1 MIGVTVVSIAREA
14 AAQDFVIEE
23 TTVAGIQQAL
33 QTNVRTGRQIV
44 QAYFDRIAAYDRKGP
59 TLNSILTL
67 NPKALAEADRL
78 DAERATGAPVGPLH
92 CVPLVLKDN
101 YNTAD
106 LPTTGGSASLA
117 GMLPPAD
124 AFVVARLRK
133 AGAIIL
139 GKSNMHE
146 FALSGTT
153 VSSLG
158 GQTLNPYDLTR
169 TPGGSSGGTGTA
181 VAANLALAGTGSD
194 TVNSIR
200 SPASA
205 NALVGIRPTKGLVSR
220 AGIMP
225 VSETQDAIGPIT
237 RTVADAARL
246 LEVMAGYDQND
257 PSTASSIGNTPVGYV
272 QFLKPGG
279 LRGARIGL
287 LKTLLGSGPEHQ
299 EVNSVIAA
307 AMVALKNAG
316 AELVEVDAP
325 ALDTGRLIADND
337 VQKYEFKALLNA
349 YLAAISNAPAKSLAE
364 IIASGKF
371 HKPSLEKFL
380 SSAESFA
387 NGMEEPDY
395 KERLLRNQR
404 TRQATEF
411 GFRRAQTRRPG
422 LSTSEAADR
431 AVDRIQS
438 SRPERHSRVSYR
450 VSGHHRAGWFFS
462 ADRDSSAG
470 RAGRNGYSGKA
481 LERRAFDRAGLW
493 LRTGNPRSKAAEQCA
508 RAAPAMIAPAR
519 AGSQSLGCMSFQ
531 SCPRSYASA
540 ARIRVISSKGRLASC
555 SPMGSP
561 VLSNPQ
567 GSDIA
572 GSPAKFQG

>member
-1 MIGVTVVSIAREA
+1 MVKKFAVGMIGVTAVLIASEA

-33 QTNVRTGRQIV
+33 QTNARTGRQIV
-44 QAYFDRIAAYDRKGP
+44 QAYLDRIAAYDHKGP
-59 TLNSILTL
+59 AFNSILTL

-117 GMLPPAD
+117 GMQPPAD
-124 AFVVARLRK
+124 AFVVAKLRK

-158 GQTLNPYDLTR
+158 RQTLNPYDLTR

-205 NALVGIRPTKGLVSR
+205 NALVGIRPTKGLLSR

-246 LEVMAGYDQND
+246 LEAMAGYDQND
-257 PSTASSIGNTPVGYV
+257 PSTAWSFGNTPTSYV
-272 QFLKPGG
+272 QFLKPDG

-299 EVNSVIAA
+299 EVNSVIATA
-307 AMVALKNAG
+307 TVTLKSAG
-316 AELVEVDAP
+316 AELIELDAP
-325 ALDTGRLIADND
+325 ALDASKLNADND
-337 VQKYEFKALLNA
+337 VQKYEFKTLLNA
-349 YLAAISNAPAKSLAE
+349 YLAAIPNAPAKSLAE

-387 NGMEEPDY
+387 NGLDEPDY

-404 TRQATEF
+404 TRQVLISVFAEHKLDALIYPLQKRLAVPLTELN
-411 GFRRAQTRRPG
+411 Q
-422 LSTSEAADR
+422 ADR
-431 AVDRIQS
+431 NGILASVTGFPAITV
-438 SRPERHSRVSYR
+438 P
-450 VSGHHRAGWFFS
+450 AGFS
-462 ADRDSSAG
+462 PPTATAPLGVPVGMDILGKPWSEGRLIELAYSFEQEVHVRKPPSSAP
-470 RAGRNGYSGKA
+470 A
-481 LERRAFDRAGLW
+481 L
-493 LRTGNPRSKAAEQCA
+493 LRQ
-508 RAAPAMIAPAR
+508 
-519 AGSQSLGCMSFQ
+519 
-531 SCPRSYASA
+531 
-540 ARIRVISSKGRLASC
+540 
-555 SPMGSP
+555 
-561 VLSNPQ
+561 
-567 GSDIA
+567 
-572 GSPAKFQG
+572 

>member
-1 MIGVTVVSIAREA
+1 MSVACEA
-14 AAQDFVIEE
+14 PAQDFVIEE
-23 TTVAGIQQAL
+23 TTIVDIQQAL
-33 QTNVRTGRQIV
+33 QTNIRTGRQIV

-59 TLNSILTL
+59 TLNSILSL
-67 NPKALAEADRL
+67 NPKALVEADRL
-78 DAERATGAPVGPLH
+78 DAERAAGAPVGPLH

-117 GMLPPAD
+117 GMRSPAD

-153 VSSLG
+153 MSSLG

-225 VSETQDAIGPIT
+225 VSETQDAIGPIA

-257 PSTASSIGNTPVGYV
+257 PSTASSIGNTSVGYV

-287 LKTLLGSGPEHQ
+287 LKTLLGNGPEHQ
-299 EVNSVIAA
+299 EVNGVIAT

-316 AELVEVDAP
+316 AELVEVHAP
-325 ALDTGRLIADND
+325 ALDADRLIADND

-349 YLAAISNAPAKSLAE
+349 YLAAISDAPAKSL
-364 IIASGKF
+364 
-371 HKPSLEKFL
+371 
-380 SSAESFA
+380 
-387 NGMEEPDY
+387 
-395 KERLLRNQR
+395 
-404 TRQATEF
+404 
-411 GFRRAQTRRPG
+411 
-422 LSTSEAADR
+422 
-431 AVDRIQS
+431 
-438 SRPERHSRVSYR
+438 
-450 VSGHHRAGWFFS
+450 
-462 ADRDSSAG
+462 DRDH
-470 RAGRNGYSGKA
+470 
-481 LERRAFDRAGLW
+481 
-493 LRTGNPRSKAAEQCA
+493 
-508 RAAPAMIAPAR
+508 
-519 AGSQSLGCMSFQ
+519 
-531 SCPRSYASA
+531 
-540 ARIRVISSKGRLASC
+540 RI
-555 SPMGSP
+555 P
-561 VLSNPQ
+561 
-567 GSDIA
+567 
-572 GSPAKFQG
+572 